1 MPDESS
7 PGSVWLIKV
16 KDSFESAVE
25 MIDDCKNVITPGVRY
40 IKSRF
45 KTLCFSQ
52 RFLYKL
58 RKKKTLFLKESVVH
72 PFVQF
77 KGQKNGF
84 FLYEEYFEVLNYVDS
99 NELSRI

>member
-1 MPDESS
+1 MTAKMSLPLV
-7 PGSVWLIKV
+7 SVILRV
-16 KDSFESAVE
+16 DSKRS
-25 MIDDCKNVITPGVRY
+25 
-40 IKSRF
+40 
-45 KTLCFSQ
+45 CFSQ

-58 RKKKTLFLKESVVH
+58 RKKTLFLKESVVH